1 MCHAVGVTNRA
12 GLDTYRDLTIRPTTE
27 TPMGTSL
34 RNRLCTF
41 QAFSA
46 LYQVKQVPKSR
57 ETRFKLVFFFGTDG
71 RGPRLDA

>member
-1 MCHAVGVTNRA
+1 
-12 GLDTYRDLTIRPTTE
+12 
-27 TPMGTSL
+27 MGTSL

-57 ETRFKLVFFFGTDG
+57 ETRFKLVFFLELTGRSQVDLNFGHISSADG
-71 RGPRLDA
+71 KEMYKKM